1 MTVNN
6 EVWWDV
12 FQRAS
17 ALRERLKQ
25 AEENYEREQKRG
37 ELQAI
42 KREAFD
48 LLNESGIPQPLR
60 MLIIDLWGG
69 AQTVI
74 DRYSWSEDK
83 MAAALIEAKQLKPI
97 GDKRLKT
104 LLQEETGKSVKL
116 NDIKNWRRSPAYKD
130 FVAVR
135 RETEG
140 GNNSA

>member
-1 MTVNN
+1 MTVSND
-6 EVWWDV
+6 VWWDV

-48 LLNESGIPQPLR
+48 LLNESGMPQPLR

-69 AQTVI
+69 PKTVI
-74 DRYSWSEDK
+74 YRDTWSEEK
-83 MAAALIEAKQLKPI
+83 MAAALIEARQSKPI
-97 GDKRLKT
+97 GVKRLAT
-104 LLQEETGKSVKL
+104 LLREETGKSF
-116 NDIKNWRRSPAYKD
+116 NPDEIKNWRRSPVYKY

-140 GNNSA
+140 G

>member
-1 MTVNN
+1 MN
-6 EVWWDV
+6 EVFWDV

-42 KREAFD
+42 KRETFD

-74 DRYSWSEDK
+74 ERPKYSWSKEK
-83 MAAALIEAKQLKPI
+83 IAAALIEAKQLKPI

-116 NDIKNWRRSPAYKD
+116 NDIKNWRRSQSYKY

-135 RETEG
+135 REPKG
-140 GNNSA
+140 GE